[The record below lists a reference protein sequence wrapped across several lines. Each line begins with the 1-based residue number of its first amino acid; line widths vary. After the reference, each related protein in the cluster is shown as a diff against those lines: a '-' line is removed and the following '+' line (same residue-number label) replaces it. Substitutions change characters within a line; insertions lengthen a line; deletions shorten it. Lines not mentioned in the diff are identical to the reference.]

1 MENKTKKMRMID
13 YIMLVWSA
21 VIYAVVTVFNIL
33 YVIKDTLTFR
43 NLIGVEFL
51 QILVSILLVVVI
63 IVIEK
68 KYKQKPKLEDEN
80 GESNQTM

>member
-1 MENKTKKMRMID
+1 MENKTKKIRMID
-13 YIMLVWSA
+13 YVIFVWSA

-51 QILVSILLVVVI
+51 QILVSILLATTI
-63 IVIEK
+63 IFIEK

-80 GESNQTM
+80 GR